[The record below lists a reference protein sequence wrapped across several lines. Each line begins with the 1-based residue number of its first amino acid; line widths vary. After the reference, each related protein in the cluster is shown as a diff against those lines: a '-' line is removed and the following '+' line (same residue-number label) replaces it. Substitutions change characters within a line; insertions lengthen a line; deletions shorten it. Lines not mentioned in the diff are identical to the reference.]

1 MVSVKT
7 KAALIDDIGALIRAV
22 GAKFDAD
29 EDGDAERDFMA
40 QRCPRRLE
48 STVRTLPTLSLHL
61 LDNIADGPVSVVGLA
76 ARSGQLKGTVSK
88 HVQRL
93 VEAGLVWRTP
103 VPGNRKEVELT
114 LSADGELVLDVH
126 RRMHAEMTQGLES
139 FLQRYSNAELQ
150 VLVKVL
156 GDLMATEKVGVRIAI
171 PE

>member
-7 KAALIDDIGALIRAV
+7 KAALIDDIGRLVRAV
-22 GAKFDAD
+22 GDKFDAD
-29 EDGDAERDFMA
+29 EDGAAERDFMA
-40 QRCPRRLE
+40 ARCPRRLQ
-48 STVRTLPTLSLHL
+48 SAIRTLPTLSMHL
-61 LDNIADGPVSVVGLA
+61 LDHVAGDPVSVVGLA

-93 VEAGLVWRTP
+93 VEAGLVRRTP
-103 VPGNRKEVELT
+103 VPGNRKEVVLT
-114 LSADGELVLDVH
+114 LTADGEVVVDVH
-126 RRMHAEMTQGLES
+126 RRMHAEMTQGLDA

-156 GDLMATEKVGVRIAI
+156 DDLMSVEKVGVRFAI